1 LLFQAPRTPSSTTD
15 LQARYI
21 NDYAPALSRFTTDM
35 GKLGTSGA
43 VTRWL
48 LPRVQ
53 GILFRTEYVYLTA
66 TPHWFTCVD
75 RSLGFLHPER
85 LLTGRHKYEWYRIW
99 AATHLT
105 GFIRETLLNSQADY
119 TRYFDYRSL
128 SKMVN
133 RHTKGTHN
141 YVGEISKALTTE
153 LV

>member
-1 LLFQAPRTPSSTTD
+1 QQVRPPREVNRLNHPLSRTVQEDIPWYMSGTLSLEQSHLTIRTPYMDNGLVRLLFQAPRTPSSTTD

-85 LLTGRHKYEWYRIW
+85 LLTGRHKYEWY
-99 AATHLT
+99 
-105 GFIRETLLNSQADY
+105 
-119 TRYFDYRSL
+119 
-128 SKMVN
+128 
-133 RHTKGTHN
+133 
-141 YVGEISKALTTE
+141 
-153 LV
+153 